1 MLKMM
6 SWLLLLNVAEAKKKR
21 PKKIDGFSKKLVIP
35 EFKISECSE
44 HEVKSKIGHIF
55 VNEKIL
61 KKYSVKIHEIDPYFY
76 EHYKKKTYN
85 LMKMDMNTYY
95 LELMFV
101 LMNIF

>member
-1 MLKMM
+1 M
-6 SWLLLLNVAEAKKKR
+6 
-21 PKKIDGFSKKLVIP
+21 IP
-35 EFKISECSE
+35 ESKISECSE

-61 KKYSVKIHEIDPYFY
+61 EKYYVQIHEIDPYFY
-76 EHYKKKTYN
+76 EHYKKRTFN